1 MAYGSGNSC
10 ISSAVTHIGNN
21 HKTWPNAPGS
31 PCALLSSTAV
41 PPGAWHHN
49 TGITRGR
56 TLCLAARITN
66 TVVPTALPAV
76 PKTLLVALSAP
87 APAGMIPVPSAAPGP
102 DAGTPGSLSADSVPA
117 GDFAPRPAQLPLA
130 F

>member
-1 MAYGSGNSC
+1 SGNSY

-21 HKTWPNAPGS
+21 HKIWPNAPGS
-31 PCALLSSTAV
+31 PYALLSSTAV
-41 PPGAWHHN
+41 PYGAWDHN
-49 TGITRGR
+49 TRITRGR

-66 TVVPTALPAV
+66 TVVPTTLPAV
-76 PKTLLVALSAP
+76 PKTLLIALSAP
-87 APAGMIPVPSAAPGP
+87 TPTRMIPVPSAAPGP

-117 GDFAPRPAQLPLA
+117 RDFAPLPAQLPLA